1 MTESEFKSQI
11 QAAQDML
18 EVMQE
23 QRNSN
28 ANQIVQLGGQLKA
41 SQRRVSELEAR
52 VSELETKAKESDEPE
67 LPNIT
72 PQRPATNGHA
82 EQAH

>member
-1 MTESEFKSQI
+1 MTESDFKSQL
-11 QAAQDML
+11 QEAQDML
-18 EVMQE
+18 TVME
-23 QRNSN
+23 ELRNAH
-28 ANQIVQLGGQLKA
+28 ANNVVQLGAKLKA
-41 SQRRVSELEAR
+41 AGRRIAELEQLVKAR
-52 VSELETKAKESDEPE
+52 EAKLIESDEPE

>member
-41 SQRRVSELEAR
+41 AQRRASELEAR
-52 VSELETKAKESDEPE
+52 VTELEAKLKDTDEPE

-72 PQRPATNGHA
+72 PQRPETNGHA